1 MKPVIIVFCLPFYG
15 HVNPISGIVKALTGE
30 YRVIV
35 YSTGGAASDYAEK
48 VFTEAGA
55 EFKLFGDYG
64 NKFVVKV
71 GKDTLTA
78 AEMLLD
84 VTEEMAETCIDA
96 LKKDKPALILH
107 DAYFLLA
114 KIGARKIGVP
124 AVSIVTT
131 FVISPE
137 MILSYPMFAL
147 NEFTKIV
154 TDIPRFMQ
162 VVRRY
167 QNIVEKY
174 KLESP
179 SLMDMFLNQGKL
191 NVVFT
196 SRELQPKSEILG
208 DNYVFIGPS
217 MKGRESS
224 KGEMYSFTRDRPLIY
239 ISLGTLFNH
248 DEEFF
253 KMAVKALVNTPYN
266 VLISTGNAHI
276 LQNVK
281 LPENIRAVE
290 FVDQIEVLQK
300 AALFVTHA
308 GMNSINESLY
318 YKVPMVLLPIAQEQL
333 LNALRIEEVGCGKR
347 LQRQGLSAAQ
357 LRETVEDVM
366 EADDYRK
373 NVNRISKTL
382 HEAGGIKKAAAKIE
396 KMVEV

>member
-1 MKPVIIVFCLPFYG
+1 MKPTIVVFCLPFYG
-15 HVNPISGIVKALTGE
+15 HVNPVSGIVKALTDK

-35 YSTGGAASDYAEK
+35 YSTGGANSDYAQA

-55 EFKLFGDYG
+55 ECKLFGDYG
-64 NKFVVKV
+64 KKFVVKV

-96 LKKDKPALILH
+96 LQEDKPALILH

-114 KIGARKIGVP
+114 KIGAKKIGVP

-131 FVISPE
+131 FVLSPE

-147 NEFTKIV
+147 NEFAKIM

-167 QNIVEKY
+167 QTIVEKY

-179 SLMDMFLNQGKL
+179 SLMDMFLNQGKV
-191 NVVFT
+191 NIVFT
-196 SRELQPKSEILG
+196 SRQLQPKSEMLG

-217 MKGRESS
+217 MNGRESI
-224 KGEMYSFTRDRPLIY
+224 KGEPYSFPEERPLIY

-253 KMAVKALVNTPYN
+253 KMAVRALKDAPYN
-266 VLISTGNAHI
+266 VLISSGKAHVLGNI
-276 LQNVK
+276 K
-281 LPENIRAVE
+281 LPANIRAVE

-300 AALFVTHA
+300 ASLFVTHA
-308 GMNSINESLY
+308 GMNSLNESLY
-318 YKVPMVLLPIAQEQL
+318 YRVPMILLPIAQEQL
-333 LNALRIEEVGCGKR
+333 LNALRAEELKCGKR
-347 LQRQGLSAAQ
+347 LQRQGLTAFQ
-357 LRETVEDVM
+357 LREAVEEVM
-366 EADDYRK
+366 EGSMFRN
-373 NVNRISKTL
+373 NVTRISKTL
-382 HEAGGIKKAAAKIE
+382 HEAGGIRKAINAIE
-396 KMVEV
+396 ELL